1 RNVTGNQTCVLSI
14 FFRSNGELSKEQ
26 LENKKLEYV
35 SKPYKLQ
42 ECTHIIVAVPTPI
55 TDLDEPDLTLLKDAT
70 KMIGEN
76 LSQHTTIIDESTVY
90 PGTTE
95 EVCIPLLEKYSGF
108 TAGIDFQVG
117 YSPERINP
125 GDEDHTFK
133 NSPKVIAGQTP
144 LALENIYT
152 LYEKVL
158 EADIYK
164 APNIKV

>member
-1 RNVTGNQTCVLSI
+1 
-14 FFRSNGELSKEQ
+14 
-26 LENKKLEYV
+26 
-35 SKPYKLQ
+35 
-42 ECTHIIVAVPTPI
+42 
-55 TDLDEPDLTLLKDAT
+55 KDAT

-76 LSQHTTIIDESTVY
+76 LSQHTTIIYESTVY

-133 NSPKVIAGQTP
+133 NSAKVIAGQTP
-144 LALENIYT
+144 VAMENIDALAET
-152 LYEKVL
+152 VL
-158 EADIYK
+158 EADIYNATNIK
-164 APNIKV
+164 DAEAAKIIDNTQRDINIAFMNELSLIFEKLEIDTDEVLQAPNTKWNFL

>member
-1 RNVTGNQTCVLSI
+1 
-14 FFRSNGELSKEQ
+14 
-26 LENKKLEYV
+26 
-35 SKPYKLQ
+35 
-42 ECTHIIVAVPTPI
+42 
-55 TDLDEPDLTLLKDAT
+55 
-70 KMIGEN
+70 
-76 LSQHTTIIDESTVY
+76 
-90 PGTTE
+90 
-95 EVCIPLLEKYSGF
+95 VCIPLLEKYSGF

-164 APNIKV
+164 AHNIKYDKATKIIKNTQLDIKIAFMNDIIDVFEKLEIDTDEVLQAANTK

>member
-1 RNVTGNQTCVLSI
+1 MIKENQTK
-14 FFRSNGELSKEQ
+14 N
-26 LENKKLEYV
+26 
-35 SKPYKLQ
+35 
-42 ECTHIIVAVPTPI
+42 T
-55 TDLDEPDLTLLKDAT
+55 T
-70 KMIGEN
+70 KIN
-76 LSQHTTIIDESTVY
+76 ESTINTS
-90 PGTTE
+90 TTE
-95 EVCIPLLEKYSGF
+95 EVSIPILEKYSGF

-133 NSPKVIAGQTP
+133 NSPKVIAGQTH

-164 APNIKV
+164 APNIKVAEAAKIIENTQRDINIAFMNELSLIFEKLEIDTDEVLQAAN

>member
-1 RNVTGNQTCVLSI
+1 
-14 FFRSNGELSKEQ
+14 
-26 LENKKLEYV
+26 
-35 SKPYKLQ
+35 
-42 ECTHIIVAVPTPI
+42 
-55 TDLDEPDLTLLKDAT
+55 KDAT

-76 LSQHTTIIDESTVY
+76 LSQHTTIIYESTVY

-108 TAGIDFQVG
+108 TAGIDFHVG

-133 NSPKVIAGQTP
+133 NSTKVFAGQTP
-144 LALENIYT
+144 LALENIYAR
-152 LYEKVL
+152 YDKVL

-164 APNIKV
+164 APNIKVAEAAKIIENTQRDINIAFMNELSLIFEKLEIDTEEV

>member
-1 RNVTGNQTCVLSI
+1 SVGVVGCSVVGVGGRGDVGVDVGIAFGEEVRVIGMGTNKNKINQLSKGI
-14 FFRSNGELSKEQ
+14 DPNGELSTEQ

-35 SKPYKLQ
+35 SKPYKVQ

-76 LSQHTTIIDESTVY
+76 LSQHTTIIYESTVY

-117 YSPERINP
+117 YSPE
-125 GDEDHTFK
+125 
-133 NSPKVIAGQTP
+133 
-144 LALENIYT
+144 
-152 LYEKVL
+152 
-158 EADIYK
+158 
-164 APNIKV
+164 